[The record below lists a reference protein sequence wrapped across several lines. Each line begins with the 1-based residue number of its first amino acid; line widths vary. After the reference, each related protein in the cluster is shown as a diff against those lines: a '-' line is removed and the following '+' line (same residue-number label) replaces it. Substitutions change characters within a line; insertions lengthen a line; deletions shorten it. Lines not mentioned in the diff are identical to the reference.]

1 VTVIYDVTLIL
12 TLSSKNKNKRI
23 KNKNEK
29 EKKLLSLLFSIL
41 IDSRFISF
49 LFEKQYNIIHD
60 CHNSYKKMTI
70 CDKYYRSVTHITV
83 IVIMSYNISER
94 HYILYEMITLI

>member
-1 VTVIYDVTLIL
+1 MTVIYDVILTL
-12 TLSSKNKNKRI
+12 TLSSKNKNKRN

-49 LFEKQYNIIHD
+49 LFEKQYDIIHD
-60 CHNSYKKMTI
+60 YYNSYKNMII
-70 CDKYYRSVTHITV
+70 CDNYYRFITHVTV
-83 IVIMSYNISER
+83 IVTMSYDISER
-94 HYILYEMITLI
+94 CYILYEMIILI